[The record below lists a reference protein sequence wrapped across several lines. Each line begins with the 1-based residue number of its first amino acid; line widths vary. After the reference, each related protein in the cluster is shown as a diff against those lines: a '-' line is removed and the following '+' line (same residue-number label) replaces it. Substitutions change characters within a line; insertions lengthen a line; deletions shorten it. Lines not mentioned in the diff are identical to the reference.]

1 MTEAQPNLHR
11 RRLGAAL
18 RGLREAKSL
27 SLTEAAE
34 MLGINKSALSKIE
47 NGKQRVPPI
56 SLAGYFEVYECTG
69 TPRADQIRQLAT
81 MASSGKR
88 SNLLDQY
95 GDVVHDSFAQYLSM
109 EELASKSDTYSWVI
123 PGLFQTEDYAR
134 ALVERSHKWRTKA
147 EVGAFVELRM
157 ARQETLLRDSP
168 LQVWCVLDE
177 SALRRQVG
185 GSRVMREQLQK
196 LIDLPEENL
205 NVAIQV
211 LPFVS
216 GSHAGIDGPFHILH
230 FPTGPP
236 MVVVEPMTTSL
247 YLEEEKDVDRYEKAY
262 NFLRADSLD
271 ADRSR
276 RFISDMIK
284 EHS

>member
-1 MTEAQPNLHR
+1 MTDAQPNLHR

-56 SLAGYFEVYECTG
+56 SLAGYFEAYECTG
-69 TPRADQIRQLAT
+69 SPRANQIRQLAT

-95 GDVVHDSFAQYLSM
+95 GNVVPGPFAQYLNM
-109 EELASKSDTYSWVI
+109 EELASKNDTYSLVV
-123 PGLFQTEDYAR
+123 PGLLQTEDYAR
-134 ALVERSHKWRTKA
+134 ALVGRSHRWRTKK
-147 EVGAFVELRM
+147 EVSDLVELRM
-157 ARQETLLRDSP
+157 ARQDALRRDAP

-177 SALRRQVG
+177 AALRRQVG
-185 GSRVMREQLQK
+185 GSGVMRAQLEK
-196 LIDLPEENL
+196 LASVTEDAP

-211 LPFVS
+211 LPFSV
-216 GSHAGIDGPFHILH
+216 GPNAGIDGPFHVLY
-230 FPTGPP
+230 FPAGPP
-236 MVVVEPMTTSL
+236 LVVVEPMTSSL
-247 YLEEEKDVDRYEKAY
+247 YLEEEKDVELYETAF
-262 NFLRADSLD
+262 NHLRAEALD
-271 ADRSR
+271 VDKSR
-276 RFISDMIK
+276 LFIREIIK
-284 EHS
+284 DQS